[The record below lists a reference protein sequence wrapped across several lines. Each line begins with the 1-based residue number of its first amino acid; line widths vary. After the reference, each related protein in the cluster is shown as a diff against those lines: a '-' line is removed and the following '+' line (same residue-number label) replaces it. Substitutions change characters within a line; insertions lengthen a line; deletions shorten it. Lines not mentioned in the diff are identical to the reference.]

1 MLKSDWTPWWI
12 GFLKRCVYSVH
23 LVRCIFCKGIFSL
36 QYIWSCR
43 RRISVC
49 GGGGCSSL
57 SHPWLSVT
65 PRTAAPGFP
74 SFTISRNLLTL
85 KFIES
90 VMPAN
95 RLILCHV
102 RLILCHPLLFLPSVF
117 PSIGVFSNELVLR
130 IRWRGTHAN
139 NLSESWEPARNVD
152 CRAPPRTPG
161 SETLGELPAA
171 CG

>member
-1 MLKSDWTPWWI
+1 MWWWWLFIPKSSPTLCDPTD
-12 GFLKRCVYSVH
+12 
-23 LVRCIFCKGIFSL
+23 
-36 QYIWSCR
+36 
-43 RRISVC
+43 
-49 GGGGCSSL
+49 CS
-57 SHPWLSVT
+57 
-65 PRTAAPGFP
+65 APGFP
-74 SFTISRNLLTL
+74 SFTISRNLLKL
-85 KFIES
+85 KFTES